1 MPPCNDRS
9 AGGGILVLSLITAVG
24 FVVLGKQWL
33 TTAELRAHLELA
45 RAHADELGRFQVENR
60 RLKENQISTT
70 ELERL
75 RADRAALPRLR
86 AEVEALKKAG
96 DH

>member
-1 MPPCNDRS
+1 
-9 AGGGILVLSLITAVG
+9 LITAVV
-24 FVVLGKQWL
+24 FVALGKQWL
-33 TTAELRAHLELA
+33 TTAELRANLELA
-45 RAHADELGRFQVENR
+45 RAHTDDLGRLQVENR
-60 RLKENQISTT
+60 RLKENQISAT

-96 DH
+96 GH